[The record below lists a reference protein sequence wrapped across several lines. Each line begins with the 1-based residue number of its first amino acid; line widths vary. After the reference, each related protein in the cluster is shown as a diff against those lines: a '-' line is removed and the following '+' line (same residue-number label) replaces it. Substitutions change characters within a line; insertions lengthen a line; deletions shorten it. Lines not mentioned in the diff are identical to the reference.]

1 MENVKK
7 WECGA
12 NGRSSMVATLKK
24 NKLTISGSGEMEN
37 YKDSAPWCKE
47 SITHIIIEEGVK
59 DIGQN
64 AFKGC
69 IGVKSVEISNTVY
82 SIGKSAFDNCT
93 SLTSIFL
100 PESIKRIYD
109 YAFYQCSSL
118 EKVNIPCKTES
129 LGNSVFTHCYAL
141 KSLTIPEN
149 VRSIGWNLLADGS
162 YSFNGYVIPDYII
175 NESIV
180 PQIIDYGTFK
190 YLYDLVDLYV
200 PSSAID
206 LYKNT
211 PGWNSFK
218 TILPID
224 DLYKSDESPVQ
235 VDTCIEE
242 LETKKADLEKEIIG
256 IEQQL
261 EKLRFQKLLLRGLEG
276 NPKHVAEFMAL
287 FNQRDGLK
295 YLTHDIDGSESFDY
309 NKVLAIVR
317 KVCTENF
324 EEKEIPST
332 LRGLLNQFIFDEN
345 PSWKAFDKDY
355 NEIDI
360 ASGWS
365 SKEWAETKKG
375 SLHPIRQPQ
384 SAEII
389 RTFKRVTRVE
399 SPYLETLVKKVFADD
414 NLEIETKDLS
424 KADFYT
430 HVGEFKAALETI
442 FEEIQKRA
450 DNDEKKK
457 VSVNYIRETSS
468 DFFVRKIYITHH
480 NSFPTR
486 DDKDALIKEWLSF
499 NKGCMAKIATHLQGY
514 CHWSVETRI
523 NDDPVRVNILRE
535 QEIEPHESI
544 DGENVDGFTHI
555 LTFYYQ

>member
-12 NGRSSMVATLKK
+12 YSASSMVATLKK
-24 NKLTISGSGEMEN
+24 NKLTISGSGKMKN
-37 YKDSAPWCKE
+37 YEDSAPWCKE
-47 SITHIIIEEGVK
+47 SITHIIIEEGVM

-64 AFKGC
+64 AFNGC

-82 SIGKSAFDNCT
+82 NIGKSAFNNCT

-100 PESIKRIYD
+100 PESIKKIDD
-109 YAFYQCSSL
+109 YVFYKCTSL

-129 LGNSVFTHCYAL
+129 LGKCVFSHCFAL

-149 VRSIGWNLLADGS
+149 VRSIGWYLLFDGS
-162 YSFNGYVIPDYII
+162 YSSNGNVIPDYII

-180 PQIIDYGTFK
+180 PQIIDDVFR
-190 YLYDLVDLYV
+190 YLYDRVVLYV
-200 PSSAID
+200 PASAID

-211 PGWNSFK
+211 PCWRSFK

-224 DLYKSDESPVQ
+224 DLYEGDEIPEQ
-235 VDTCIEE
+235 VDRLIEQ
-242 LETKKADLEKEIIG
+242 LETKKTNLEKEIIG
-256 IEQQL
+256 IDQQL
-261 EKLRFQKLLLRGLEG
+261 EKLRFQKLLMRGLEG

-295 YLTHDIDGSESFDY
+295 YLTHDIDGSENFDY

-332 LRGLLNQFIFDEN
+332 LRELLNQFIFDEN
-345 PSWKAFDKDY
+345 PRWKAFDKDY
-355 NEIDI
+355 NESEVI
-360 ASGWS
+360 SGWS
-365 SKEWAETKKG
+365 SNDWSETKYG
-375 SLHPIRQPQ
+375 NLHPIRQPQ
-384 SAEII
+384 FAEII
-389 RTFKRVTRVE
+389 RTFKRLTRIE
-399 SPYLETLVKKVFADD
+399 SPYLETLVNKVFAD
-414 NLEIETKDLS
+414 NNFELETKDLS

-442 FEEIQKRA
+442 FLEIQKRA
-450 DNDEKKK
+450 DSDEKKK
-457 VSVNYIRETSS
+457 ISVTYKREIIE
-468 DFFVRKIYITHH
+468 DFFVRKIFITHH

-499 NKGCMAKIATHLQGY
+499 EKGCMAKIATHLQGY

>member
-1 MENVKK
+1 MENVNTWK
-7 WECGA
+7 CGKH
-12 NGRSSMVATLKK
+12 NGDEVIATLKG
-24 NKLTISGSGEMEN
+24 NTLIITGNGEMC
-37 YKDSAPWCKE
+37 DSKFNSLWHNE
-47 SITHIIIEEGVK
+47 SITHVIIEDGVTK
-59 DIGQN
+59 LGN
-64 AFKGC
+64 HAFSGC
-69 IGVKSVEISNTVY
+69 IGLKLVEIGNTVTN
-82 SIGKSAFDNCT
+82 IGEYAFRDCI
-93 SLTSIFL
+93 SLTSVQL
-100 PESIKRIYD
+100 PESIIEISSC
-109 YAFYQCSSL
+109 AFYGCSNLENINIPRRTKILGSSVFAQCIKLKLIILPESVRRIGSSL
-118 EKVNIPCKTES
+118 YYIWDNRQSYGNNLES
-129 LGNSVFTHCYAL
+129 V
-141 KSLTIPEN
+141 
-149 VRSIGWNLLADGS
+149 
-162 YSFNGYVIPDYII
+162 I
-175 NESIV
+175 NESVV
-180 PQIIDYGTFK
+180 PQNIPKDCFEYIWEKTK
-190 YLYDLVDLYV
+190 LYV
-200 PSSAID
+200 PSSALN

-211 PGWNSFK
+211 PGWKSFK

-224 DLYKSDESPVQ
+224 DLYKSDESPEQ
-235 VDTCIEE
+235 IDICIEE

-332 LRGLLNQFIFDEN
+332 LRELLNQFIFDEN